1 MENKYYSCD
10 TGSVSVLCGNSLIKF
25 CNNIGD
31 GCYRVYHFESNKEY
45 EEYQK
50 KFGIK
55 TSYVAWCEFQNA
67 KVLEYDCN
75 RNSDVLWV
83 LNGTYLIECKR
94 NSGEMYFVKINEDNL
109 KHYYIS
115 AIAYDYN
122 DIINGNGYS
131 KTFTDYDEAKKFYDD
146 IKTREDLEYLP
157 FSLSQL
163 ESDKYYGYVSLN
175 DEEVTLEEK
184 YIGKEETNNDL

>member
-1 MENKYYSCD
+1 MEYKYYSCD
-10 TGSVSVLCGNSLIKF
+10 TGSVSVLCGDSLIKF
-25 CNNIGD
+25 SNNIGD
-31 GCYRVYHFESNKEY
+31 GCYKLYHFGNKEY
-45 EEYQK
+45 GEYLK

-83 LNGTYLIECKR
+83 LNGTYLIECKQ
-94 NSGEMYFVKINEDNL
+94 NSGEMYFVKTNEDNL

-115 AIAYDYN
+115 ACAYDYN

-131 KTFTDYDEAKKFYDD
+131 KTYTDYDEAKKFYDD

-163 ESDKYYGYVSLN
+163 ENDKYYGYVTLN

-184 YIGKEETNNDL
+184 YIGKEETINDL